1 LDELN
6 REVLAHAGVQLASD
20 ALPVLNVSVARLALS
35 GTEIREFQRSDLEN
49 PIDVYRLNL
58 NFLSF
63 ARLTARDVLA
73 GDLEGLIVLG
83 ADIDQI
89 RALSNLSN
97 RAIREI
103 ARCHQGLVY
112 TLPPSI
118 QKATTMHPKAQQ
130 YFSMSLISNGCT
142 ICVDHPDFKRCI
154 SFLSRLKRTIRHGP
168 DVSMSW
174 QMRW

>member
-1 LDELN
+1 MTNEDLDELN
-6 REVLAHAGVQLASD
+6 REVLAHAGVELASD
-20 ALPVLNVSVARLALS
+20 ALPVLNVSVAHLALS
-35 GTEIREFQRSDLEN
+35 GTQIREFQRSDIEN

-130 YFSMSLISNGCT
+130 YFSMSLISNG
-142 ICVDHPDFKRCI
+142 
-154 SFLSRLKRTIRHGP
+154 
-168 DVSMSW
+168 
-174 QMRW
+174 